1 MTFFYNHRRSEV
13 TFSVMMVPAYQ
24 ESVTDDPSWRAG
36 AGIIYDEERPDTSSG
51 RNSLERNVL
60 RANRPRLAPSK

>member
-1 MTFFYNHRRSEV
+1 
-13 TFSVMMVPAYQ
+13 MMVPAYQ